1 MKNNIKW
8 NYKKIFVI
16 SVIVAVVFG
25 ILIILFGNY
34 KDYTEV
40 RLRKNNNA
48 IFSIIDLIVDDL
60 KYGDMEND
68 IKKKIG
74 KPKKEKKIKKDIYE
88 YKKLHYNGMTLTLR
102 ENYDDFMLVKAE
114 VTGKKYNVSRD
125 IKVGNNVKKVMN
137 KYNVE
142 TEVGTYIYGN
152 YSIDALDESEITEN
166 IYQGI
171 RDKKNII
178 YINRDAKIDGEKVN
192 VAKLV
197 INYKKGRVNKI
208 TWSYDFQ

>member
-1 MKNNIKW
+1 MKSKEMRD
-8 NYKKIFVI
+8 YKKILKI
-16 SVIVAVVFG
+16 S
-25 ILIILFGNY
+25 IILLVILGIVSLILGNY

-40 RLRKNNNA
+40 RLRKNNKM
-48 IFSIIDLIVDDL
+48 IFSIADLKVDDL

>member
-48 IFSIIDLIVDDL
+48 IFSISDLIVDDL

-88 YKKLHYNGMTLTLR
+88 YKKLYYDGMTLTLR
-102 ENYDDFMLVKAE
+102 ENYDDFMLIKAE

>member
-48 IFSIIDLIVDDL
+48 IFSISDLIVDNL

-88 YKKLHYNGMTLTLR
+88 YKKLYYNGMTLTLR
-102 ENYDDFMLVKAE
+102 EDYDDFMLIKAE
-114 VTGKKYNVSRD
+114 ITGRNYKTSRG
-125 IKVGNNVKKVMN
+125 IKIGSRIKKVMN

-142 TEVGTYIYGN
+142 NEIGTYIYGN
-152 YSIDALDESEITEN
+152 YSVSALNESEIIGN

-171 RDKKNII
+171 RSKEDLI
-178 YINRDAKIDGEKVN
+178 YINRDAIVDGRKSN
-192 VAKLV
+192 VAK
-197 INYKKGRVNKI
+197 IIFEYKKGRVKKI
-208 TWSYDFQ
+208 TWSYDYE